1 MLCNSHS
8 VIACFRSQSG
18 MFSMFSVFLFL
29 FHGEV
34 WCSEELAGRAR
45 RTTRSC
51 CTHGSSQQLARQP
64 RLLMYRS
71 GGDSQFCSH
80 RLNRG
85 NNKAV
90 QCCVR
95 IKSLHEKQSWNNS
108 STETAYDWSTQNKNH
123 PHKSID
129 MHSSV
134 QISRGL
140 TRWSGCH

>member
-18 MFSMFSVFLFL
+18 MFSMFLVFLFL

-34 WCSEELAGRAR
+34 WCSEGLAGRAR

-51 CTHGSSQQLARQP
+51 CAHGSSQQLAGQP

-90 QCCVR
+90 QCSMLR
-95 IKSLHEKQSWNNS
+95 
-108 STETAYDWSTQNKNH
+108 
-123 PHKSID
+123 PHKIITRKNGVEIIARLKQHMIGIHNKDPPRESTD

-134 QISRGL
+134 QISRDL
-140 TRWSGCH
+140 TR